1 MSWEDHVLCQCHS
14 ASVLCVKNDPYLQN
28 SKIKRILCVII
39 CDKLRVTDPSHC
51 GVDALT
57 PQDTPPSVYM
67 RDLNSFDRK
76 HSTWKKSSSE
86 CGWSVILHL
95 QTVMKTETGLLCSAY
110 LKLHFR
116 DHIPTPKPFF
126 LLLVY
131 WWACCSFSPDFP
143 LFLCDLIWFFSQ
155 LAVSSTH
162 KCTPVRDVLMK
173 PNTQSNSDETNS
185 NQQEWR
191 SCLLYST
198 LCLPASGFV
207 FQSDKKYTDTSCFC
221 IFATVTQHIEEV
233 CAESPQWCSCIT
245 IPVGF
250 KRLTITLTNWGP
262 LWQCME
268 SFTDPWALARVQILE
283 RYSAL
288 LLPVQ
293 HLGQRTRT
301 SSHLRPEDAAGWDVS
316 NNLVQCLRWTVRAEV
331 HKSQYGRVWRR

>member
-1 MSWEDHVLCQCHS
+1 MFCVSAILHQCCVLKMTPIFRIQKLNGSFVWSYVTSWEWQTHLTVVSTHWHRRIHHLPCIWGTSTALTGSTIPGKIFQRMRLVRYPPPANSDENRDRTLVLCIS
-14 ASVLCVKNDPYLQN
+14 
-28 SKIKRILCVII
+28 
-39 CDKLRVTDPSHC
+39 
-51 GVDALT
+51 
-57 PQDTPPSVYM
+57 
-67 RDLNSFDRK
+67 
-76 HSTWKKSSSE
+76 
-86 CGWSVILHL
+86 
-95 QTVMKTETGLLCSAY
+95 QTAFSGSYTHTKT
-110 LKLHFR
+110 
-116 DHIPTPKPFF
+116 FF

-155 LAVSSTH
+155 LAVSRTH

-173 PNTQSNSDETNS
+173 PNIQSNSDETNS

-191 SCLLYST
+191 SCLLCST

-207 FQSDKKYTDTSCFC
+207 CQSDKKNTDTSCFC

-288 LLPVQ
+288 PLPVQ

-331 HKSQYGRVWRR
+331 HKSQYGRVWRH

>member
-1 MSWEDHVLCQCHS
+1 MFCVSAILHQCCVLKMTPIFRIQKLNGSFVWSYVTSWEWQTHLTVVSTHWHR
-14 ASVLCVKNDPYLQN
+14 
-28 SKIKRILCVII
+28 RIHHLPCIWG
-39 CDKLRVTDPSHC
+39 TST
-51 GVDALT
+51 ALT
-57 PQDTPPSVYM
+57 GSTVPGKNLPANAVGPLSSTCKQWWKQRQDS
-67 RDLNSFDRK
+67 
-76 HSTWKKSSSE
+76 
-86 CGWSVILHL
+86 CALHISNYIFGIIYPHQNL
-95 QTVMKTETGLLCSAY
+95 
-110 LKLHFR
+110 
-116 DHIPTPKPFF
+116 FF

-207 FQSDKKYTDTSCFC
+207 CQSDKKYTDTSCFC

>member
-76 HSTWKKSSSE
+76 HSTWKNLPANAVGPLSSTCKQWRKQRQDS
-86 CGWSVILHL
+86 CALHISNCIFGIIYPHQNL
-95 QTVMKTETGLLCSAY
+95 
-110 LKLHFR
+110 
-116 DHIPTPKPFF
+116 F

-173 PNTQSNSDETNS
+173 PNIQSNSDETNS

-191 SCLLYST
+191 SCLLCST
-198 LCLPASGFV
+198 LCLLASGFV
-207 FQSDKKYTDTSCFC
+207 CQSDKKNTDTSCFC

-288 LLPVQ
+288 PLPVQ

-331 HKSQYGRVWRR
+331 HKSQYGRVWRH